1 MYDFDTPVSRR
12 NSFSLKW
19 DVKDTDLPMWVADM
33 DFQTAP
39 EIREA
44 IRKRAEHGIFEYTV
58 VPEEWYQAY
67 MDWWR
72 FRHAFTIEKES
83 LIFCTGAVP
92 AISTAV
98 RKLTT
103 PAEQVV
109 LLTPVYN
116 IFFNSILNN
125 GRRVVECPL
134 DYDGAYSVNFERL
147 EAILAEPQTTMMI
160 FCNPH
165 NPIGMI
171 WDRNTLAKIGML
183 CKKHHVIVISDEL
196 HCDLTAPGKQYI
208 PFASVSQECRENSI
222 TCIAPTKAFNLAGL
236 QTAAVVV
243 PNEVLRHK
251 MWRALNT
258 DEVAEPNA
266 FAITATIAAFKEGAP
281 WLDALRD
288 YIEENR
294 KLVME
299 YVVNELPQIYVVPA
313 EATYLIWMDCSYT
326 LEDLK
331 KVRRKN
337 HPKDLVYDSV
347 WLADTIRKKS
357 GLYLSEGKEYGGNG
371 DQFLRMNVAA
381 PRSYVENGLMRLK
394 QTWMFR

>member
-44 IRKRAEHGIFEYTV
+44 IRKRAEHGIFGYTV

-67 MDWWR
+67 IDWWR
-72 FRHAFTIEKES
+72 FRHGFTIEKES